1 LTSGILRVRF
11 SFLVLTAL
19 LFLLRDEALI
29 LSLAAVCIIHEAGHL
44 AAMNLT
50 GARVRSVTL
59 SAAGIRIE
67 TVRAPLRST
76 PRDILVLLA
85 GPLSN
90 VLMYILLT
98 AAHCPGSFPM
108 LNLAAAAYNLLP
120 YRTLDGGAVIGALI
134 CGSPRERDCLRI
146 LRVFQAGVSLA
157 LLVPAVRFGG
167 EYALPFWIS
176 LALFAGDLR

>member
-1 LTSGILRVRF
+1 MRF

-19 LFLLRDEALI
+19 LFLLRDEKLI
-29 LSLAAVCIIHEAGHL
+29 LSLAAVCAVHEAGHL
-44 AAMNLT
+44 TAMSLT

-67 TVRAPLRST
+67 TVRTPLRSV

-85 GPLSN
+85 GPFAN

-120 YRTLDGGAVIGALI
+120 YRTLDGGAVVGALI
-134 CGSPRERDCLRI
+134 CGTPREHDCLRV
-146 LRVFQAGVSLA
+146 LRIFQGIVSLT
-157 LLVPAVRFGG
+157 LLAPAVRCGG